1 MGAKLTQRLHRPDA
15 RTLFSSATRA
25 QLDLGREVTAQLKG
39 KPLSEIAS
47 VMDLCLTG
55 DDEWL
60 DASRSAVVKPYT
72 GPIAIEGDGE
82 VKVYAYAEDAGVET
96 TKTFTVRPAKA
107 GAIQLDPDKPVVIKK
122 RQKIATTID
131 VFSTLKAL
139 KVAHGKLKGSL
150 AVTVGQGDVNA
161 TTRFGPQTVL
171 APDALEAFLGAGRG
185 ALGNETAET
194 EVGFA
199 EVHFETAR
207 EMEEFV
213 KTVGWTVGPEEVEQ
227 S

>member
-1 MGAKLTQRLHRPDA
+1 MALTVKPRGKIRWNTDGTNP
-15 RTLFSSATRA
+15 
-25 QLDLGREVTAQLKG
+25 REG
-39 KPLSEIAS
+39 
-47 VMDLCLTG
+47 
-55 DDEWL
+55 
-60 DASRSAVVKPYT
+60 KPYT

-185 ALGNETAET
+185 ALDNDTAET

-213 KTVGWTVGPEEVEQ
+213 KTVGWAVGPEEVEQ

>member
-1 MGAKLTQRLHRPDA
+1 
-15 RTLFSSATRA
+15 
-25 QLDLGREVTAQLKG
+25 
-39 KPLSEIAS
+39 
-47 VMDLCLTG
+47 
-55 DDEWL
+55 
-60 DASRSAVVKPYT
+60 
-72 GPIAIEGDGE
+72 
-82 VKVYAYAEDAGVET
+82 
-96 TKTFTVRPAKA
+96 
-107 GAIQLDPDKPVVIKK
+107 
-122 RQKIATTID
+122 
-131 VFSTLKAL
+131 
-139 KVAHGKLKGSL
+139 L

-185 ALGNETAET
+185 ALGNDTAET

-213 KTVGWTVGPEEVEQ
+213 KTVGWTVGKDEVEQ